1 MEGLHN
7 ARCAF
12 GHVDARI
19 DDHPFRT
26 DDDALHGRDAGRDG
40 ERVHAAHGR
49 ARW

>member
-1 MEGLHN
+1 MEDLHN

-19 DDHPFRT
+19 DAHPFRT
-26 DDDALHGRDAGRDG
+26 DDDGLHGRGA

-49 ARW
+49 AHG